1 MGNLLLQPEI
11 SRENNVSVYDTIS
24 FHYNNDYIRLAVYAL
39 SPAMEQEIKN
49 GLAKVS
55 TSGDDIVLNLP
66 ASAIIQ
72 MNNRQSLQLLVDLAG
87 VIRASNKIALVPDD
101 TFNELIENTKDF
113 LKYLEEMKDA
123 RKGKK

>member
-1 MGNLLLQPEI
+1 MGNLILQPEI
-11 SRENNVSVYDTIS
+11 SRENNVSVFDTTS

-39 SPAMEQEIKN
+39 SPAMEQEIKK

-55 TSGDDIVLNLP
+55 TPGDDIVLNLP

-87 VIRASNKIALVPDD
+87 VIRVSNKIALVPDD
-101 TFNELIENTKDF
+101 TFNELIENAKGF

>member
-39 SPAMEQEIKN
+39 SPAMEQEIKK

-55 TSGDDIVLNLP
+55 TPGDDIVLNLP

-87 VIRASNKIALVPDD
+87 VIRVSNKIALVPDD

>member
-1 MGNLLLQPEI
+1 MGNLILQPEI

-39 SPAMEQEIKN
+39 SPAMEQEIKK

-55 TSGDDIVLNLP
+55 TPGDDIVLNLP

-87 VIRASNKIALVPDD
+87 VIRVSNKIALVPDD